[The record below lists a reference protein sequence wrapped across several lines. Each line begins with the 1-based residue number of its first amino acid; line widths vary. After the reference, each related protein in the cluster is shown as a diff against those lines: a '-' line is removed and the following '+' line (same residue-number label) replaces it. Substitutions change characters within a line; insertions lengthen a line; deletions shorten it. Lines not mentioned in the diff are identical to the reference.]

1 MSFYRIP
8 PLGYYYCLKED
19 DMAKSI
25 SDIFHSHVL
34 FDEKKSRSSKIRK
47 FSLCGPIE
55 GMNTDSQ
62 KCYFAVKFEI

>member
-34 FDEKKSRSSKIRK
+34 FDEKNQ
-47 FSLCGPIE
+47 E
-55 GMNTDSQ
+55 V
-62 KCYFAVKFEI
+62 VKLANFHSVVL